1 MYACYKINMF
11 KPNNLFYVYTEMV
24 KDIELLL
31 GLKNILFFAYC
42 EISTIIPGLTYL

>member
-1 MYACYKINMF
+1 MF

-24 KDIELLL
+24 KDIEL

-42 EISTIIPGLTYL
+42 EISAIIPGLTYF